1 MINSAHFCPNTVKN
15 IKLAIGW
22 NMAVR
27 LALGSL
33 HFHRLNTC
41 LHAMVLSCSLV
52 TGHEFLTYSDL
63 LKIYF

>member
-1 MINSAHFCPNTVKN
+1 MISSAHFSSNTVTN

-22 NMAVR
+22 SMAVR

-41 LHAMVLSCSLV
+41 LHAMVLSYSLV
-52 TGHEFLTYSDL
+52 TRHEFLTYSDL